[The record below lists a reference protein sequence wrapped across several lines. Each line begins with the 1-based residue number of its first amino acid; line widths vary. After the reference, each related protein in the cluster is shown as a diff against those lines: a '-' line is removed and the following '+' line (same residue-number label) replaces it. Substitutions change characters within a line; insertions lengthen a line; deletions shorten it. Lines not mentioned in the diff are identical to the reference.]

1 MRGALWVAGGVVS
14 LLAHTGLAVLV
25 MAAVRPGPPPAPT
38 LSEPEFDIAA
48 YPVPQNRADEQT
60 ADADVASESQP
71 VGAKAGGAA
80 IPVRRAAPA
89 EAGGRAVAALAA
101 EGTRAAPVDNPAV
114 PLVATQEA
122 DRLPTEPPDA
132 MVMAPI
138 EPVARA
144 GVAAPLE
151 GARVNTAAG
160 AGAPLSPLAPAE
172 ISPAAIAMAPVD
184 PGTQPMPTAPLAAA
198 RLDETVR
205 TDLAVVSNLPDAGV
219 ATAETA
225 PATVAVTM
233 APVSNAVTARES
245 APDVVAA
252 VALTASPEAVSDVA
266 PTATPA
272 RIATVALPSV
282 ASVTPEAKPARVAA
296 PVQVGVAVSSA
307 DSVTFALAGT
317 ALSARQT
324 ALSARQ
330 TARIVPAAVRADGI
344 APASTPSPVLPPQGV
359 PVSPGSAPAAPL
371 DAVAGTAA
379 AVAPT
384 AAGGGESLPIP
395 LDAAS
400 VASVAPSAAPA
411 PPLTPDSSRQT
422 AALAW
427 SGDAPVLDP
436 VSLAAIQ
443 AFSRAGDPVADGPQ
457 VRDRIGALLAAVPCA
472 RLQTVFDPETG
483 HLRVRGHLPEDGLR
497 GPVIQALRVEVG
509 QAIPVLDEVMILPR
523 PQCGILSAIDA
534 VGLPQSDDQEGD
546 PRVVG
551 DVPFAAVSEF
561 SEGELLEF
569 EVRGPDYP
577 AYFYVDFFDSE
588 GQVLHLQPNELV
600 PLRVID
606 TRALQRVGFGPDG
619 KRAITITVSPPFGQ
633 EIMVAFASSVPLY
646 DGIRPLVEPAGP
658 YLEFLRDRIAV
669 AKAGDQ
675 PDFRG
680 EWFYF
685 FVTTGPAP

>member
-60 ADADVASESQP
+60 ADADAASESQP
-71 VGAKAGGAA
+71 VGARAGGAA
-80 IPVRRAAPA
+80 IPVRRATAA
-89 EAGGRAVAALAA
+89 VAGGRAVAALAA
-101 EGTRAAPVDNPAV
+101 EGMRAAPVDNPAV
-114 PLVATQEA
+114 PLVAMQEA
-122 DRLPTEPPDA
+122 ERLPTEPPDA
-132 MVMAPI
+132 MAMAPV
-138 EPVARA
+138 EPVARPGA
-144 GVAAPLE
+144 AAPLAA
-151 GARVNTAAG
+151 ARVDTTAG
-160 AGAPLSPLAPAE
+160 AGTPLSPLAPEAGIATAE
-172 ISPAAIAMAPVD
+172 ISPPAMAMAPVD
-184 PGTQPMPTAPLAAA
+184 PGTQPMLTAPLAAA

-205 TDLAVVSNLPDAGV
+205 TDVAVVSNLPDAGV

-233 APVSNAVTARES
+233 APDFNALTARES
-245 APDVVAA
+245 APDLVAA
-252 VALTASPEAVSDVA
+252 GALTASPEAVSVVA
-266 PTATPA
+266 PMATPA

-282 ASVTPEAKPARVAA
+282 ASVTPAAKSARIAV
-296 PVQVGVAVSSA
+296 PVQVGVAASSA
-307 DSVTFALAGT
+307 DSVTSALAG
-317 ALSARQT
+317 T

-344 APASTPSPVLPPQGV
+344 APASAPSPVLPAQGV

-371 DAVAGTAA
+371 DAVTGKAA
-379 AVAPT
+379 AVASTP
-384 AAGGGESLPIP
+384 AGGGESLPIP

-457 VRDRIGALLAAVPCA
+457 VRDQIGALLAEVPCA

-497 GPVIQALRVEVG
+497 GPVMQALRVEVG

-523 PQCGILSAIDA
+523 PQCGILAAIDA

-577 AYFYVDFFDSE
+577 AYFYVDFFDAE

-600 PLRVID
+600 PPRVID
-606 TRALQRVGFGPDG
+606 TREMQRVGFGADG

-646 DGIRPLVEPAGP
+646 DSIRPLVEPAGP
-658 YLEFLRDRIAV
+658 YLEFLRDRIEV

-675 PDFRG
+675 RDFRG